1 MPRFVLLEHD
11 HPTLHWDLM
20 LEMGGVLWTW
30 RLDAIP
36 RPGTPCGAVRIADH
50 RRRYLDYEG
59 PVSGDRGTVK
69 RVAGGEFGWVEESPV
84 RVVVE
89 LRGVNLSGRVTVEGE
104 MLRLDPL
111 E

>member
-20 LEMGGVLWTW
+20 LEVGAVLWTW

-36 RPGTPCGAVRIADH
+36 RPGTPCGAVCIPDH
-50 RRRYLDYEG
+50 RPLYLDYEG
-59 PVSGDRGTVK
+59 PISGDRGRATQ
-69 RVAGGEFGWVEESPV
+69 VAAGEFAWVEQSPGRIV
-84 RVVVE
+84 IE
-89 LRGVNLSGRVTVEGE
+89 LRGVNLSGRATIEGE
-104 MLRLDPL
+104 NLLLVPF